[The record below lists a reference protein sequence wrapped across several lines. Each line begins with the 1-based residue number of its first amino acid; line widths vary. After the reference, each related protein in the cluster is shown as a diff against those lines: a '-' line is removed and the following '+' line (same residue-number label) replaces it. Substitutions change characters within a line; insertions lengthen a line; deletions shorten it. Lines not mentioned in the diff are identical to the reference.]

1 MKSDRLISIIIILT
15 EKKMISAPAL
25 AKLLEVSTRT
35 IYRDIETL
43 SMAGIPIY
51 TTTGKN
57 GGIGIS
63 DSYKIDKQLLHL
75 KDITSLLVGL
85 NSMNEILP
93 QKSLNTVTL
102 KIKGLLDKENK
113 EDVEKRIAQ
122 FKISHTNKE
131 VIQSVKIL
139 EYIQCAI
146 QKEKLLKIVY
156 KDKACKLT
164 KRNVE
169 PYRMLYKGNTW
180 YLQGYCLS
188 KHDFRTFRLNRIVHF
203 EMLDIPF
210 VPREVPISQ
219 LNEFRFHDKNICIA
233 KLRITDKLK
242 GKFISLYG
250 DQCII
255 AEYNDYCIVQIPI
268 PINDWGLNHIL
279 GFGEDCQCL
288 EPYKLKEAI
297 KSKLKKMI
305 GNY

>member
-1 MKSDRLISIIIILT
+1 
-15 EKKMISAPAL
+15 MISAPAL
-25 AKLLEVSTRT
+25 ANLLEVSTRT

-63 DSYKIDKQLLHL
+63 DSYKIDKQLLNL

-85 NSMNEILP
+85 NSINEILP
-93 QKSLNTVTL
+93 KKSLDTVTL
-102 KIKGLLDKENK
+102 KIKGLLDKK
-113 EDVEKRIAQ
+113 SKADVEKRIEQ

-139 EYIQCAI
+139 EYIQSAI

-156 KDKACKLT
+156 KDKAGKLT
-164 KRNVE
+164 KRSVE

-188 KHDFRTFRLNRIVHF
+188 KHDFRTFKLNRIVHF
-203 EMLDIPF
+203 EMLDTSF

-233 KLRITDKLK
+233 KLRITDNLK
-242 GKFISLYG
+242 DKFISLYG
-250 DQCII
+250 QACII
-255 AEYNDYCIVQIPI
+255 AKYNDYCIVQIPI

-279 GFGEDCQCL
+279 SFGEDCQCL
-288 EPYKLKEAI
+288 EPYELKEGI
-297 KSKLKKMI
+297 KTKLKKMI
-305 GNY
+305 DNY

>member
-1 MKSDRLISIIIILT
+1 
-15 EKKMISAPAL
+15 MISAPAL
-25 AKLLEVSTRT
+25 AHLLEVSTRT

-63 DSYKIDKQLLHL
+63 DSYKIDKQLLNL
-75 KDITSLLVGL
+75 KDITSLLIGL

-113 EDVEKRIAQ
+113 EYVEKRIAQ
-122 FKISHTNKE
+122 FKILHTNKE

-139 EYIQCAI
+139 EYIKSAI
-146 QKEKLLKIVY
+146 QKERLLKIVY
-156 KDKACKLT
+156 KDKAGKLT
-164 KRNVE
+164 KRNIE

-188 KHDFRTFRLNRIVHF
+188 KNDFRTFKLNRIVHF
-203 EMLDIPF
+203 EMLDTSFIS
-210 VPREVPISQ
+210 REVPTGQ
-219 LNEFRFHDKNICIA
+219 LNEFRFHDNNICIA
-233 KLRITDKLK
+233 KLRITDNLK
-242 GKFISLYG
+242 DNFISLYG
-250 DQCII
+250 QACII

-268 PINDWGLNHIL
+268 PINDWGFNHIL
-279 GFGEDCQCL
+279 SFGEDCQCL
-288 EPYKLKEAI
+288 EPYELKEGI
-297 KSKLKKMI
+297 KTKLKKI
-305 GNY
+305 IDNY